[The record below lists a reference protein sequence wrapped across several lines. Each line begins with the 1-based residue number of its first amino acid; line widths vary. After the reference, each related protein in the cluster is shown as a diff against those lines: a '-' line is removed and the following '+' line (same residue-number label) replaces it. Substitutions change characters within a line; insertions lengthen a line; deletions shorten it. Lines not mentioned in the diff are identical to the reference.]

1 VIRDSGDE
9 FVEYD
14 PNVRA
19 RLIELLLGLPPQ
31 GSSTPPGFYLQPNNT
46 LGNRPPETNVL
57 AELLFKS
64 SEQPSGAQFRPIW
77 PEPGD
82 ALSRLMRPQV
92 KRSIFVSY
100 HHGGDRYDYDLFS
113 KTFCDRF
120 DVVHDNSPERAIDSD
135 DPVYVQGRQRTE
147 SMRHSKQP
155 LIYNSSRI
163 ATRRCPSSS
172 PMSYASA
179 TCTSAVSAP
188 GANVKSMNLAV
199 VAVIRLT
206 RHRTRCCRG
215 LVFLALAL
223 ATPFQL
229 VANERIG
236 IGPSIVTPDVVH
248 TLATMHP
255 MGPLHLRVG
264 PGGAI
269 IRLRARSGLCRG
281 RRS

>member
-1 VIRDSGDE
+1 
-9 FVEYD
+9 VEYD

-19 RLIELLLGLPPQ
+19 RLIELLLGLPP
-31 GSSTPPGFYLQPNNT
+31 GFYLQPNNA

-57 AELLFKS
+57 AELLFKR
-64 SEQPSGAQFRPIW
+64 SEQPSGAQFRPTW
-77 PEPGD
+77 LEPGD

-100 HHGGDRYDYDLFS
+100 HHGGDRYYYDLFS
-113 KTFCDRF
+113 KTFCDQF

-135 DPVYVQGRQRTE
+135 RFTFRGRQRTE
-147 SMRHSKQP
+147 GVRHSKQP

-163 ATRRCPSSS
+163 ATRQCRSSS

-179 TCTSAVSAP
+179 TCSSAVSAS
-188 GANVKSMNLAV
+188 GAIVKSMNLAR

-206 RHRTRCCRG
+206 RHRTRCWRG

-236 IGPSIVTPDVVH
+236 IGPSIVTSDVVH
-248 TLATMHP
+248 TPATIHP
-255 MGPLHLRVG
+255 MGALHLRVG